1 MVRWISIY
9 AWHCCQHFQDPNVLE
24 VVRACKVLQHLEVQL
39 LISLMNC
46 EDLKSFLCFAN
57 IWVNHLIYG
66 EWWNVWM
73 CRMDM
78 LLVFQWPNLMLVLDD
93 PKAFKS
99 IQNLDIKCPFSLI
112 NILQSL
118 KVKAARCM
126 VFLPISRR
134 WFCVFLVCNWIE
146 LCYGVKKVGGHS
158 LSLMWCLKLLCL
170 NLGHAFG
177 LNIFGNNFLKQ
188 WMLCVGNNNCKGD

>member
-1 MVRWISIY
+1 MKTW
-9 AWHCCQHFQDPNVLE
+9 
-24 VVRACKVLQHLEVQL
+24 
-39 LISLMNC
+39 SL
-46 EDLKSFLCFAN
+46 FLCFPN

-99 IQNLDIKCPFSLI
+99 IQNLDIKCPFSFI

-118 KVKAARCM
+118 KVKVARCM

-146 LCYGVKKVGGHS
+146 LCYGVKKVGWPFTIPNV
-158 LSLMWCLKLLCL
+158 MFEIVVFE
-170 NLGHAFG
+170 FG
-177 LNIFGNNFLKQ
+177 TCFWTQHI
-188 WMLCVGNNNCKGD
+188 W